1 MLYGSEE
8 NEGHPLKEKYTGT
21 MQKERIMI
29 QYIVDGRKKD
39 QETRHGRVRDKMSKQ
54 NRFRRSGIRLLT
66 VLLAVLLAGSAMGE
80 DALRGYS
87 KGDGY
92 VYLRLGRYPQTA
104 DGGIEPILWRVLT
117 ADDEKAY
124 LLSEY
129 ILFARALHTSRK
141 EFEQFGGD
149 FAQTELCRYL
159 NTTFADEAFTEE
171 EMSMLMPCENYGKV
185 FLLTRDEMKDK
196 KIGLGTTVEGST
208 SPKKILANPG
218 VRAWGTEWAIENN
231 GYPVEEYPDPKA
243 KIRNATDT
251 ANITVGEKRL
261 YVFMAKYGAC
271 SPWWGRSAAK
281 SHADQA
287 VCTKDG
293 GQIGRIE
300 VGRDNEGVRP
310 ALYLAEGSYTITAGS
325 GTMDDPF
332 EIAPAGAGE

>member
-1 MLYGSEE
+1 MK
-8 NEGHPLKEKYTGT
+8 KE
-21 MQKERIMI
+21 
-29 QYIVDGRKKD
+29 
-39 QETRHGRVRDKMSKQ
+39 
-54 NRFRRSGIRLLT
+54 FRLLRRGT
-66 VLLAVLLAGSAMGE
+66 RLLLILLALLLAAGSACGE
-80 DALRGYS
+80 GALRGYS
-87 KGDGY
+87 REEGY
-92 VYLRLGRYPQTA
+92 VYLHLGRYPQTA
-104 DGGIEPILWRVLT
+104 DGQIQPILWRVLT
-117 ADDEKAY
+117 LEDGKAC

-129 ILFARALHTSRK
+129 ILFARAMHNSRK
-141 EFEQFGGD
+141 EYEQFGGD

-159 NTTFADEAFTEE
+159 NSTFAEEAFTEE
-171 EMSMLMPCENYGKV
+171 ELSMLLPCENYGKV
-185 FLLTRDEMKDK
+185 FLITREEMKDK
-196 KIGLGTTVEGST
+196 KIGLGSTVEGST
-208 SPKKILANPG
+208 SQKKIQANPG
-218 VRAWGTEWAIENN
+218 VRAWGTEWAIQNN

-271 SPWWGRSAAK
+271 SPWWGRSPAK

-310 ALYLAEGSYTITAGS
+310 ALYLSEGSYVITSGT

-332 EIAPAGAGE
+332 EIAPADAGGYKEEEP

>member
-1 MLYGSEE
+1 MKK
-8 NEGHPLKEKYTGT
+8 NNKTEKL
-21 MQKERIMI
+21 
-29 QYIVDGRKKD
+29 
-39 QETRHGRVRDKMSKQ
+39 
-54 NRFRRSGIRLLT
+54 RFRRAAAM
-66 VLLAVLLAGSAMGE
+66 LLAALLLLMTSIAAGES
-80 DALRGYS
+80 ALRGYN
-87 KGDGY
+87 KEDGY
-92 VYLRLGRYPQTA
+92 VYLLLGRYPQTE

-141 EFEQFGGD
+141 EYEQFGGD
-149 FAQTELCRYL
+149 FAQTELCNYL
-159 NTTFADEAFTEE
+159 NTTFAEQAFTEDE
-171 EMSMLMPCENYGKV
+171 LSMLLECEDFGKF
-185 FLLTRDEMKDK
+185 FLVTRDEMKDK
-196 KIGLGTTVEGST
+196 KIGLSTTLEGST
-208 SPKKILANPG
+208 NPKKIEANPG
-218 VRAWGTEWAIENN
+218 VRAWGTEWAIKNN
-231 GYPVEEYPDPKA
+231 GYPESEYPDPKA

-310 ALYLAEGSYTITAGS
+310 ALYLAEGAYEIASGS
-325 GTMDDPF
+325 GTKDDPF
-332 EIAPAGAGE
+332 EIVPTGAGE